1 MGELKEGDVVILKS
15 EKDIKLTVTDLLIN
29 DRLEATYWNPSKGE
43 FQTITGNRNAFQN
56 VSE

>member
-43 FQTITGNRNAFQN
+43 FQMIVGGRAAFQK

>member
-43 FQTITGNRNAFQN
+43 FQTIVGGRAAFQK